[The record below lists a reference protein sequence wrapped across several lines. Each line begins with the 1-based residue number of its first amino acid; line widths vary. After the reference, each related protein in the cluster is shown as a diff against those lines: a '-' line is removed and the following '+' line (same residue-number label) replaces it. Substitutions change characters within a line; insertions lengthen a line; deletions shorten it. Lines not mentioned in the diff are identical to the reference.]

1 MENLRKY
8 GNAPFNIAVIHG
20 GPGAPGE
27 MAPVARELSKSYG
40 VLEPLQTKS
49 TIKGQ
54 IEELKDVLAN
64 YGNPPIILIGYSWGA
79 MLGFIYT
86 AQNPSLVKKLILISS
101 GVFEDK
107 YAADIM
113 KTRLSRLTEKE
124 QQEVNMLSENLDN
137 PNIRDKN
144 TVFARLGEIIL
155 KSDSYE
161 PLPSENEIIECQ
173 YHIYRQIWEEAE
185 SLRKSGRLLKLGKKI
200 QCPVVAI
207 HGDCDPHPI
216 DGVKTP
222 LSDVLKDFKFILLEK
237 CGHHPWI
244 EREAKDKFFNVLKKE
259 IQ

>member
-1 MENLRKY
+1 MKNIRKY
-8 GNAPFNIAVIHG
+8 GDAPFNIAVIHG

-27 MAPVARELSKSYG
+27 MAPVAKELSKSYG
-40 VLEPLQTKS
+40 VLEPLQTKMS
-49 TIKGQ
+49 IEGQ
-54 IEELKDVLAN
+54 LQELEDTLVK

-113 KTRLSRLTEKE
+113 QTRLNRLTEKE
-124 QQEVNMLSENLDN
+124 QQEVNILSDKLDN
-137 PNIRDKN
+137 PSLKGKSAL
-144 TVFARLGEIIL
+144 FARLGEII
-155 KSDSYE
+155 SRVDSYD

-173 YHIYRQIWEEAE
+173 YHIYKKVWGEAK
-185 SLRKSGRLLKLGKKI
+185 SLRKSGELVKLGKKI
-200 QCPVVAI
+200 KSPVVAI
-207 HGDCDPHPI
+207 HGDFDSHPI
-216 DGVKTP
+216 DGVKIP

-244 EREAKDKFFNVLKKE
+244 ERKAKDKFFNILKKE
-259 IQ
+259 LC